1 VSGPGGTARCRGGS
15 HRRWRALRRGGRG
28 GEADPARLPGARRR
42 TRRERRRPP
51 QPGLRHAGAGRR
63 PRDHRRQ
70 PQPTLCPALQPGAHA
85 SICGRCC
92 PGRGHRA
99 PSSHVRPLCA
109 DEARGG
115 AGRRCQHRGPPWT
128 TGHAPGREARGAS
141 GLREQHRPGAVQR
154 LPPARRRAMERALT
168 VRFLLVFLIAFGA
181 TLLGSLSGGSVSL
194 LTTPSWLALGVPLP
208 TAVACDKVAGAFW
221 TALGSR
227 NYLRHRDV
235 DWRMLLGMGAIG
247 LAGAWLG
254 TRVTV
259 SVDPVRLK
267 RVVGA
272 LILLAVLAVAI
283 QPQLGLAPRPPRV
296 SR

>member
-1 VSGPGGTARCRGGS
+1 
-15 HRRWRALRRGGRG
+15 
-28 GEADPARLPGARRR
+28 
-42 TRRERRRPP
+42 
-51 QPGLRHAGAGRR
+51 
-63 PRDHRRQ
+63 
-70 PQPTLCPALQPGAHA
+70 
-85 SICGRCC
+85 
-92 PGRGHRA
+92 
-99 PSSHVRPLCA
+99 
-109 DEARGG
+109 
-115 AGRRCQHRGPPWT
+115 
-128 TGHAPGREARGAS
+128 
-141 GLREQHRPGAVQR
+141 
-154 LPPARRRAMERALT
+154 MERALT

-283 QPQLGLAPRPPRV
+283 QPQFGLAPRPPRV
-296 SR
+296 SRWIVGLLGLPLGFYEGLLGSGNGIATTLLLCTGRGFDLPTALGHYYLIAGAWCAFAAVSYISHGFFDLGLMIPAAAGSLIGGSLGSHFGSRRGAGFLRVVFSIAGIALALKLLLGG